1 MTFDTCAA
9 GWHLISWKEFV
20 QEHGPTVY
28 RVALRIV
35 GQAADAEDIVQDV
48 FLEVHRL
55 WTTREIVCW
64 NSVLRKLATR
74 RAIDCLRKRNQ
85 DGDLSECA
93 AEHLE
98 HNPERVAS
106 LRELEEHIRKSI
118 ARLPRQQAEV
128 ISLHC
133 LEGRSHSEIA
143 EILNIRSEA
152 VASAL
157 HKARARLADELRR
170 FFAQQEI

>member
-1 MTFDTCAA
+1 
-9 GWHLISWKEFV
+9 
-20 QEHGPTVY
+20 QEQGPTVY
-28 RVALRIV
+28 RAALRIV
-35 GQAADAEDIVQDV
+35 GQAADAEDVVQDV

-55 WTTREIVCW
+55 WTSREVVCW
-64 NSVLRKLATR
+64 NRVLRKLATR
-74 RAIDCLRKRNQ
+74 RAIDCLRKRN
-85 DGDLSECA
+85 DHAVLSDYSA
-93 AEHLE
+93 AHPE
-98 HNPERVAS
+98 HNPQRVAS

-118 ARLPRQQAEV
+118 ARLPPQQAEV

-133 LEGRSHSEIA
+133 LEGLSHAEIA
-143 EILNIRSEA
+143 DTLNIGSEA